1 MGVLQNRLND
11 AVLEVLTTML
21 YRNPAC
27 RLYPDDVRFIQP
39 VGGDVDFTSQVIY
52 LILFKHLSKLL
63 CNIYTF

>member
-39 VGGDVDFTSQVIY
+39 VGGDINFTSQVIY
-52 LILFKHLSKLL
+52 STTQYAFV
-63 CNIYTF
+63 NITIIF

>member
-39 VGGDVDFTSQVIY
+39 VGGDVNFTSQVIY
-52 LILFKHLSKLL
+52 LTTLYSPVYI
-63 CNIYTF
+63 IV